1 MQRPG
6 KDRDNLEIP
15 EEDLERL
22 VSAMMKTLEMGI
34 AVVYGDEDEG
44 PEKVVD
50 CQSRLPKCRA
60 LCCTLQFALTREEVK
75 KGHIKYD
82 PKRPYFIARD
92 PDGYCPHLDRDSLRC
107 TIWEDRP
114 MRCRKYDCRDDG
126 YKWE

>member
-6 KDRDNLEIP
+6 KDRDNIEIS

-50 CQSRLPKCRA
+50 CQSRLSKCRA
-60 LCCTLQFALTREEVK
+60 LCCTFQFALTREEVK

-82 PKRPYFIARD
+82 PKRPYFIAHD
-92 PDGYCPHLDRDSLRC
+92 PDGYCPHLNRDSLRC

-114 MRCRKYDCRDDG
+114 MRCRKYDCSDDG
-126 YKWE
+126 YNW